1 MRVRIPEQNHDFHA
15 HNCLIEGVDFLRKS
29 TLWVC
34 SLGYTYRGFAVAG
47 FLLCVFG
54 LLANSAGQSPSPAP
68 ALTPAQIVD
77 KASPAI
83 AMVLATQ
90 APGETN
96 AASGAALVVYP
107 DGDLLTS
114 YHLIRNAYA
123 LQVRFKSGEV
133 FDRVKLLGVDERR
146 DVAAIRI
153 TASGLPVLPV
163 ASPADISPGDP
174 VVSVFHPQD
183 APWSTSTGVLSAY
196 RLADEIP
203 GAGSGFHVLQFTA
216 PASSGAS
223 GGVLIDAR
231 GRALGLIT
239 GALNGGQS
247 LNIAVPIENV
257 LGLADTAPVKT
268 FASGAQLL
276 PPHPVAP
283 PAPAPVAPIPAPPA
297 PVSPA
302 PVSPAPAP
310 PTPVPAASTPA
321 APTAPATAPQPAQKP
336 ADLSIALSTSKD
348 RDFIL
353 RHFTTMYVDAH
364 ADYFGSNQIKAALAQ
379 NKDFAGLNIVL
390 VDDSKAADTIL
401 LVRHTFGFNF
411 PFELK
416 HQASSIVLLAGKGV
430 GLFSGEVGSVNVAN
444 EFVKA
449 AQPYR
454 TSPHNQ

>member
-1 MRVRIPEQNHDFHA
+1 MRPLPTIGSA
-15 HNCLIEGVDFLRKS
+15 
-29 TLWVC
+29 
-34 SLGYTYRGFAVAG
+34 
-47 FLLCVFG
+47 LLCALGIV
-54 LLANSAGQSPSPAP
+54 ATCAAQSPAP

-77 KASPAI
+77 RAAPAV
-83 AMVLATQ
+83 AMVLAFQ
-90 APGETN
+90 SPGDTS
-96 AASGAALVVYP
+96 ASTGAALVVYA

-174 VVSVFHPQD
+174 VVSIFHPQD
-183 APWSTSTGVLSAY
+183 LPWSTSTGVLSAY

-203 GAGSGFHVLQFTA
+203 GASSGFRALQFTA
-216 PASSGAS
+216 PASPGAS

-247 LNIAVPIENV
+247 LSFAVPIESV
-257 LGLADTAPVKT
+257 VGLADTPPTKT
-268 FASGAQLL
+268 FASGAQL
-276 PPHPVAP
+276 PPLHPAAPVAPAAAVSPAAAP
-283 PAPAPVAPIPAPPA
+283 PAPATPA
-297 PVSPA
+297 
-302 PVSPAPAP
+302 
-310 PTPVPAASTPA
+310 PAASTPTT
-321 APTAPATAPQPAQKP
+321 PSPAPQPAQKL
-336 ADLSIALSTSKD
+336 AESGTAASSELAASKD
-348 RDFIL
+348 RDYIL
-353 RHFTTMYVDAH
+353 RHFQTMYIDAH
-364 ADYFGSNQIKAALAQ
+364 ADYFGSKQVKAALGR

-390 VDDSKAADTIL
+390 VDDPKAADTIL
-401 LVRHTFGFNF
+401 AVSHTFGFNF

-416 HQASSIVLLAGKGV
+416 HQASSIVLLSGKGV
-430 GLFSGEVGSVNVAN
+430 GIFSGQIGSVNVAG

-449 AQPYR
+449 AQPFR
-454 TSPHNQ
+454 TPPPKP